1 MGQPLNLLIV
11 EDSEDDADLLLR
23 VLRPAGYEPAY
34 EIVDT
39 LPTMR
44 AALETKDWDV
54 ITSDHS
60 MPQFSAPAALAL
72 AKELRPDAPFIVVS
86 GENDLDL
93 AVSLMKSGA
102 RDYILKDELDRL
114 VPTIKEVMREVE
126 AKRERQRAEHL
137 LQVSEARYR
146 RLFETAQDGILI
158 LDADTGQ
165 ITDVNPYLVKMLG
178 YPQENFLGKKLW
190 EIGSFKDSEASK
202 STFLELQT
210 QGYVRYEDLPLEAS
224 DEGRVDVE
232 FVSNVYTVGDKRVI
246 QCNIRNITRR
256 KEAEAKVRL
265 LNAELEQRLQDRT
278 VQLQVLNKEAE
289 NFSYSIAHDLRAPL
303 RRIGG
308 FAQALEEGY
317 ASSLNA
323 EGQHFIQTIRTSA
336 EHMGSLLDGLIEVA
350 RFSRNDLRRMAVDL
364 TATVRRVA
372 AELQQ
377 DDPERKVELIVAEGI
392 TANGD
397 PRLLQRVLD
406 NLLNNAYKFTAKRAL
421 ARIEFGVAPQ
431 ADGRVAYFVRD
442 NGIGFDMAYAD
453 QLFGAFQRLH
463 GAKEYPGTGIGLA
476 TVERII
482 HRHGGQ
488 VWAEGTENT
497 GATFYFTL

>member
-1 MGQPLNLLIV
+1 MGQPLRLLIV

-44 AALETKDWDV
+44 TALEDKDWDV
-54 ITSDHS
+54 ITSDHA

-72 AKELRPDAPFIVVS
+72 AKELRPNSPFIVVS
-86 GENDLDL
+86 GENDLNL

-102 RDYILKDELDRL
+102 HDYIRKEDLTRL
-114 VPTIKEVMREVE
+114 VPTIKEVMHEVE
-126 AKRERQRAEHL
+126 VGREQQQAEHS

-165 ITDVNPYLVKMLG
+165 ITDVNPYLIKMLG
-178 YPQENFLGKKLW
+178 YPQEYFVGKRLW

-224 DEGRVDVE
+224 DERRVDVE
-232 FVSNVYTVGDKRVI
+232 FVSNVYTVGEKKVI

-256 KEAEAKVRL
+256 KQAETKVRL
-265 LNAELEQRLQDRT
+265 LNEELEQRMQDRT
-278 VQLQVLNKEAE
+278 VQLQVLTNEAE

-303 RRIGG
+303 RWIGG
-308 FAQALEEGY
+308 FAQALEEGH
-317 ASSLNA
+317 ASQLDA
-323 EGQHFIQTIRTSA
+323 EGRRFIQKIRDSTA
-336 EHMGSLLDGLIEVA
+336 HMGTLLDGLIELA
-350 RFSRNDLRRMAVDL
+350 RFSRTDLRRTAVDL

-377 DDPERKVELIVAEGI
+377 DDPERKVELVVGEGI
-392 TANGD
+392 TADGD
-397 PRLLQRVLD
+397 PRLLQRVLE

-431 ADGRVAYFVRD
+431 GDGRVAYFVRD

-453 QLFGAFQRLH
+453 QLFGAFHRLH